1 MRLMKTGFRNIKSK
15 KGMTY
20 IELLV
25 ALSILAIIVVVFTP
39 MLMLSY
45 TRLYDAGEINVN
57 TYEVKSGLEESLAVR
72 STGYKVNTNFKF
84 KDLSESIDILMHRVV
99 GTINGLETMYGSSKT
114 HVAFLSDEVV
124 FDNKSSYDMVFQF
137 TNFPSLN
144 TSSFVKT
151 STPSRNQVGY
161 LIEAPLSDV
170 AISPSQ
176 YSASY
181 DSVTGNATITVTGV
195 DVTYSPLK
203 IAVYSV
209 GMDGATSTN
218 LNYLTIKPANMIFV
232 GGADSSIGYYTSEGY
247 SEDSGG
253 FSAEG
258 RIMTGGYLA
267 AGTRFNKIRYISGGV
282 DAIASKGYYV
292 MCGNNGVIRRL
303 WNITENEFT
312 SIPDYG
318 LIGYGKVDGNNN
330 EKIFKSRW
338 NGDYTEIYTYRY
350 EDKNP
355 KGKNVATGSRI
366 FSYNLK
372 ASTLTKFSGSEA
384 GWDKGSRQFNCVQ
397 ISNHIAG
404 SADYS
409 GVVKNGVYFYTGSDS
424 NSYPGV
430 KNTLRNNWLVNWED
444 ADSYAW
450 ANNYDGDPNTYN
462 KKGANPW
469 ANYLSDTYA
478 YPNPSQTNQQPVVF
492 FAPVGGEKNSSTGG
506 QATISA
512 TNQIDRVYLMTN
524 NNPGSRIHKTK
535 YSWFTNYF
543 TWYIY
548 DSNYNQTT
556 SCKDQKRDHSCYTC
570 DVAARFTET
579 PGAAYAFNV
588 GLSQADRQQRVIQF
602 VLDRMGSE
610 IMTCPPYTSVF
621 TGVASP
627 ASDRE
632 IPYIRLKFYTNSN
645 AQNSSSYLSTLTA
658 EEYSSEERAAVDS
671 ATQNNAMNSVALTLT
686 DLCYISHPANLAA
699 SSMSGSHTTYTGYA
713 PASASVYTTCSSSST
728 VHGTVTSG
736 NFRQYIVRGT
746 GEGYDISQLPDTTSH
761 TTNLSSLPAGSVT
774 RTDSNSAF
782 TIGYCSNRLLM
793 YSSALTTGSM
803 VFPGAS
809 TIDTTLKFPEE
820 FKTYLGFAQDG
831 DATIAVGYVVTGNAE
846 ATFTTVANCKD
857 ASHAYGSKP
866 LDMHDPTF
874 FYNGNIFKN
883 LNEDL
888 ATLDDYGNMTY
899 KRGYYLEAANPN
911 NAATATAY
919 VYQYTTCAMGYTGFV
934 LKAAGAEQPITNVAT
949 VSLHIAGDNSFRTL
963 YTAPLTTDSRFTCAA
978 LVSTGSD
985 TYVAYIGDNKGNIWQ
1000 MSFTSSSV
1008 SATPTLVCNSSFT
1021 GLGKVN
1027 SICVTDEYIIAVG
1040 ETSISGSI
1048 TRAVIYQASSE
1059 NIQSKPII
1067 SSAKYNLSEIIQ
1079 YKGRFYA
1086 VGTYTSGAVEY
1097 GVILYA
1103 SDPLSNWTTVLKDS
1117 AGNNFKPLYSVAA
1130 QN

>member
-1 MRLMKTGFRNIKSK
+1 MRPMKTDFRNIRSN

-20 IELLV
+20 VELLV

-57 TYEVKSGLEESLAVR
+57 TYEVKSELEESLAVR
-72 STGYKVNTNFKF
+72 SSSYKVNTNFKF
-84 KDLSESIDILMHRVV
+84 KDLSESLDLLMQRVV

-114 HVAFLSDEVV
+114 NVAFLSDEVV
-124 FDNKSSYDMVFQF
+124 FDNKSTHEMVFQF
-137 TNFPSLN
+137 TNFSGLT

-151 STPSRNQVGY
+151 STPAKNQVGFM
-161 LIEAPLSDV
+161 IEAPLSDV
-170 AISPSQ
+170 AVTPSQ
-176 YSASY
+176 YSATY

-218 LNYLTIKPANMIFV
+218 FNYLTIKPANMIFV
-232 GGADSSIGYYTSEGY
+232 GGADASIGYYTSEGY
-247 SEDSGG
+247 SEEAGG
-253 FSAEG
+253 FSVEG
-258 RIMTGGYLA
+258 RVMSAGSLA
-267 AGTRFNKIRYISGGV
+267 SGTQFNKIRYISGGV

-330 EKIFKSRW
+330 EKIFKSKW

-350 EDKNP
+350 EDKNT
-355 KGKNVATGSRI
+355 KGKNVTTGSRVI
-366 FSYNLK
+366 SYSQK
-372 ASTLTKFSGSEA
+372 ASTLTKYSGSEA
-384 GWDKGSRQFNCVQ
+384 GWGAGSRQNNCIQ

-409 GVVKNGVYFYTGSDS
+409 GIIKNGIYFYTGSDS
-424 NSYPGV
+424 NSYAGV
-430 KNTLRNNWLVNWED
+430 KNTLRKDWMVNWED

-450 ANNYDGDPNTYN
+450 ANNYDGNPNTYN
-462 KKGANPW
+462 KEGRNPW

-478 YPNPSQTNQQPVVF
+478 NPNPSGTNQQPVVF
-492 FAPVGGEKNSSTGG
+492 FGSVGGARDSSTGG
-506 QATISA
+506 KANISA
-512 TNQIDRVYLMTN
+512 TNQIDRIYLMTN

-543 TWYIY
+543 TWYKY
-548 DSNYNQTT
+548 DSNLIETK
-556 SCKDQKRDHSCYTC
+556 SCVDQKRDHSHDVC
-570 DVAARFTET
+570 DVAARFTES
-579 PGAAYAFNV
+579 PGASYAFNA

-602 VLDRMGSE
+602 VLDRMGSAV
-610 IMTCPPYTSVF
+610 MTCPPYTSVF

-782 TIGYCSNRLLM
+782 TIGYFSNRLLM
-793 YSSALTTGSM
+793 YSGTPSTT
-803 VFPGAS
+803 FPGVS
-809 TIDTTLKFPEE
+809 TIDKTLKFPED
-820 FKTYLGFAQDG
+820 FKTHLGFAQDG

-874 FYNGNIFKN
+874 FYNGNIFGE

-888 ATLDDYGNMTY
+888 ATLDDSGNMTY
-899 KRGYYLEAANPN
+899 KKGYYLEAANPN

-934 LKAAGAEQPITNVAT
+934 LKAAGAEQPIINVAT
-949 VSLHIAGDNSFRTL
+949 VSLHIKGDNSFRTL

-985 TYVAYIGDNKGNIWQ
+985 TYVAYIGDSKGNIWE

-1008 SATPTLVCNSSFT
+1008 SAVPTIVSDSSFT
-1021 GLGKVN
+1021 ALSKVN
-1027 SICVTDEYIIAVG
+1027 SIYVTDEYIIAVG
-1040 ETSISGSI
+1040 ETSTAGSV
-1048 TRAVIYQASSE
+1048 TRAVIYEASSKH
-1059 NIQSKPII
+1059 IQSKPIV
-1067 SSAKYNLSEIIQ
+1067 SSAKYILNDIIQ
-1079 YKGRFYA
+1079 YNGRFYA
-1086 VGTYTSGAVEY
+1086 AGSYTSGAVDY

-1103 SDPLSNWTTVLKDS
+1103 SDPLGNWTIVLKDV
-1117 AGNNFKPLYSVAA
+1117 AGNNFKPLKSVASDA
-1130 QN
+1130 